1 MNNKLTTRLLL
12 ILFIFGLGLYSLFP
26 TVKYQLLKD
35 KEIPVYD
42 TVVNEEKFADLILK
56 HEILFEMTEDDWERL
71 EKQASE
77 KIQIGTKKKLS
88 KEEVQYLQSKSIKQ
102 GLDLK
107 GGIYIVLEVDLPQ
120 LVNNLAKNKDKKFD
134 IFINDLKD
142 GYTNNSVDFFE
153 LFDSKATNQ
162 DLKLPRYFI
171 TYGKTKDQIIEQLKF
186 QADDSINRIIEIIQN
201 RVDQFGVSEPT
212 IQKQGNDRVIIEL
225 AGIQDSERARGL
237 LQSTA
242 LLELMIVKDVES
254 TNTIIRQIDNLSYSD
269 NQIGIKSQ
277 NEDATNGGDL
287 FSSDNEV
294 NDLQFS
300 SLLIGIGSDLAID
313 KENLE
318 QFNSILSQENIKQL
332 LEATGS
338 NFLFSNSS
346 RIFLNDFGEE
356 EEVYIVY
363 HLVNNAELTGGVI
376 EDAQVRLSQSG
387 ATAGQPIV
395 QMEMNS
401 AGSREWARIT
411 GANIKKRIAIV
422 LDKKV
427 HMAPVINSQIFGGST
442 VIEGLDSVEEAED
455 VAIVLRA
462 GALPVP
468 VTIIDQKI
476 VGPSLGADS
485 VQQGTTS
492 ILIGLVLVVLFI
504 IFYYRMSGFIAS
516 FSLIWTLI
524 LLLGILALL
533 QATLTLPGIAGLI
546 LTVGM
551 SIDANVIIFERIREE
566 LRKGKTVRSA
576 IDSGYQRAITT
587 IVDANLTTGIAA
599 GVLYQYGTGPIKGF
613 ATVLFW
619 GIVVSMFTAIIVTRF
634 LFDFTTSRRNVEKL
648 SI

>member
-1 MNNKLTTRLLL
+1 MNNKLRTRLLL
-12 ILFIFGLGLYSLFP
+12 ILFIFGLGIYSLWP
-26 TVKYQLLKD
+26 TIKYQLLSDTEKNNLSKD
-35 KEIPVYD
+35 EVEY
-42 TVVNEEKFADLILK
+42 
-56 HEILFEMTEDDWERL
+56 L
-71 EKQASE
+71 EKN
-77 KIQIGTKKKLS
+77 T
-88 KEEVQYLQSKSIKQ
+88 IKQ

-120 LVNNLAKNKDKKFD
+120 LVSNLAKNKDKKFD
-134 IFINDLKD
+134 IFLNDLKD

-153 LFDSKATNQ
+153 LFDNKATNQ

-171 TYGKTKDQIIEQLKF
+171 TYGKTKNQIIEQLQF
-186 QADDSINRIIEIIQN
+186 EANDSINRIIEIIQN

-254 TNTIIRQIDNLSYSD
+254 TNTIIRQIDNLSSSE

-277 NEDATNGGDL
+277 NDNATNVGDL

-300 SLLIGIGSDLAID
+300 SLLLGIGSDLAVD

-318 QFNSILSQENIKQL
+318 QLNSILSQDNVKQL

-346 RIFLNDFGEE
+346 RTFLNDFGEE
-356 EEVYIVY
+356 EEIYIVY

-376 EDAQVRLSQSG
+376 ENAQVRLSQSG
-387 ATAGQPIV
+387 VTAGQPIV
-395 QMEMNS
+395 QMEMSS

-411 GANIKKRIAIV
+411 GANIKKRIAII

-455 VAIVLRA
+455 IAIVLRA

-468 VTIIDQKI
+468 VTIIEERI

-485 VQQGTTS
+485 VRQGTSS
-492 ILIGLVLVVLFI
+492 ILIGLVLVILFI
-504 IFYYRMSGFIAS
+504 ILYYRMSGFIAS

-576 IDSGYQRAITT
+576 IDAGYQRAITT

-619 GIVVSMFTAIIVTRF
+619 GIIVSMFTAIIVTRF
-634 LFDFTTSRRNVEKL
+634 LFDFTTSRKNLEKL

>member
-1 MNNKLTTRLLL
+1 MNNKLRTRLLL
-12 ILFIFGLGLYSLFP
+12 ILFIFGLGIYSLWP
-26 TVKYQLLKD
+26 TIKYQLLSDTEKNNLSKD
-35 KEIPVYD
+35 EVEY
-42 TVVNEEKFADLILK
+42 
-56 HEILFEMTEDDWERL
+56 L
-71 EKQASE
+71 EKN
-77 KIQIGTKKKLS
+77 T
-88 KEEVQYLQSKSIKQ
+88 IKQ

-134 IFINDLKD
+134 IFLNDLKD

-153 LFDSKATNQ
+153 LFDNKATNQ

-171 TYGKTKDQIIEQLKF
+171 TYGKTKNQIIEQLQF
-186 QADDSINRIIEIIQN
+186 EANDSINRIIEIIQN

-254 TNTIIRQIDNLSYSD
+254 TNTIIRQIDNLSSSE

-277 NEDATNGGDL
+277 NDNATNVGDL

-300 SLLIGIGSDLAID
+300 SLLLGIGSDLAVD
-313 KENLE
+313 RENLE
-318 QFNSILSQENIKQL
+318 QLNSILSQDNVKQL

-346 RIFLNDFGEE
+346 KTFLNDFGEE

-363 HLVNNAELTGGVI
+363 HLANNAELTGGVI
-376 EDAQVRLSQSG
+376 ENAQVRLSQSG
-387 ATAGQPIV
+387 VTAGQPIV
-395 QMEMNS
+395 QMEMS
-401 AGSREWARIT
+401 STGSREWARIT

-455 VAIVLRA
+455 IAIVLRA

-485 VQQGTTS
+485 VRQGTSS
-492 ILIGLVLVVLFI
+492 ILIGLVLVILFI

-576 IDSGYQRAITT
+576 IDAGYQRAITT

-634 LFDFTTSRRNVEKL
+634 LFDFTTSRKNLEKL

>member
-1 MNNKLTTRLLL
+1 MNSKLRTRLLL
-12 ILFIFGLGLYSLFP
+12 ILFIFGLGIYSLWP
-26 TVKYQLLKD
+26 TIKYQLLS
-35 KEIPVYD
+35 D
-42 TVVNEEKFADLILK
+42 TEKNN
-56 HEILFEMTEDDWERL
+56 
-71 EKQASE
+71 
-77 KIQIGTKKKLS
+77 LS
-88 KEEVQYLQSKSIKQ
+88 KEEVEYLQSNSIKQ

-120 LVNNLAKNKDKKFD
+120 LVNNLANNKDKKFD

-376 EDAQVRLSQSG
+376 ENAQVRLSQSG

>member
-1 MNNKLTTRLLL
+1 MNNKLRTRLLL
-12 ILFIFGLGLYSLFP
+12 ILFIFGLGIYSLWP
-26 TVKYQLLKD
+26 TIKYQLLSDTEKNNLSKD
-35 KEIPVYD
+35 EVEY
-42 TVVNEEKFADLILK
+42 
-56 HEILFEMTEDDWERL
+56 L
-71 EKQASE
+71 EKN
-77 KIQIGTKKKLS
+77 T
-88 KEEVQYLQSKSIKQ
+88 IKQ

-134 IFINDLKD
+134 IFLNDLKD

-153 LFDSKATNQ
+153 LFDNKATNQ

-171 TYGKTKDQIIEQLKF
+171 TYGKTKNQIIEQLQF
-186 QADDSINRIIEIIQN
+186 EANDSINRIIEIIQN

-254 TNTIIRQIDNLSYSD
+254 TNTIIRQIDNLSSSE

-277 NEDATNGGDL
+277 NDNATNVGDL
-287 FSSDNEV
+287 FSSNNEV

-300 SLLIGIGSDLAID
+300 SLLLGVGNDLAVD
-313 KENLE
+313 EENLE
-318 QFNSILSQENIKQL
+318 QLNSILSQDNVKQL

-338 NFLFSNSS
+338 NFLFSNTSKT
-346 RIFLNDFGEE
+346 FLNDFGEE
-356 EEVYIVY
+356 EEVYIIY
-363 HLVNNAELTGGVI
+363 HLANNAELTGGVI
-376 EDAQVRLSQSG
+376 ENAQVRLSQSG
-387 ATAGQPIV
+387 VTAGQPIV

-427 HMAPVINSQIFGGST
+427 HMAPVINSQIFGGGT

-455 VAIVLRA
+455 IAIVLRA

-468 VTIIDQKI
+468 VTIIEERI

-485 VQQGTTS
+485 VRQGTSS
-492 ILIGLVLVVLFI
+492 ILIGLVLVILFI

-576 IDSGYQRAITT
+576 IDAGYQRAITT

-599 GVLYQYGTGPIKGF
+599 GILYQYGTGPIKGF

-634 LFDFTTSRRNVEKL
+634 LFDFTTSRKNLEKL

>member
-1 MNNKLTTRLLL
+1 MNNKLRTRLLL
-12 ILFIFGLGLYSLFP
+12 ILFIFGLGIYSLWP
-26 TVKYQLLKD
+26 TIKYQLLS
-35 KEIPVYD
+35 D
-42 TVVNEEKFADLILK
+42 TEKNN
-56 HEILFEMTEDDWERL
+56 
-71 EKQASE
+71 
-77 KIQIGTKKKLS
+77 LS
-88 KEEVQYLQSKSIKQ
+88 KDEVEYFGRNTIKQ

-120 LVNNLAKNKDKKFD
+120 LVSNLAKNKDKKFD
-134 IFINDLKD
+134 IFLNDLKD

-171 TYGKTKDQIIEQLKF
+171 TYGKTKNQIIEQLQF
-186 QADDSINRIIEIIQN
+186 EANDSINRIIEIIQN
-201 RVDQFGVSEPT
+201 RIDQFGVSEPT

-254 TNTIIRQIDNLSYSD
+254 TNTIIRQIDNLSSSD

-277 NEDATNGGDL
+277 NDNATNVGDL

-300 SLLIGIGSDLAID
+300 SLLLGIGSDLAVD

-318 QFNSILSQENIKQL
+318 QLNSILSQDNVKQL
-332 LEATGS
+332 LEATRS

-346 RIFLNDFGEE
+346 RTFLNDFGEE

-376 EDAQVRLSQSG
+376 ENAQVRLSQSG
-387 ATAGQPIV
+387 VTAGQPIV
-395 QMEMNS
+395 QMEMSS

-411 GANIKKRIAIV
+411 GANIKKRIAII

-455 VAIVLRA
+455 IAIVLRA

-468 VTIIDQKI
+468 VTIIEERI

-485 VQQGTTS
+485 VRQGTSS
-492 ILIGLVLVVLFI
+492 ILIGLVLVILFI

-524 LLLGILALL
+524 LLLGILASL

-576 IDSGYQRAITT
+576 IDAGYQRAITT

-599 GVLYQYGTGPIKGF
+599 GILYQYGTGPIKGF

-634 LFDFTTSRRNVEKL
+634 LFDFTTSRKNLEKL

>member
-1 MNNKLTTRLLL
+1 MNSKLRTRLLL
-12 ILFIFGLGLYSLFP
+12 ILFIFGLGIYSLWP
-26 TVKYQLLKD
+26 TIKYQLLS
-35 KEIPVYD
+35 D
-42 TVVNEEKFADLILK
+42 TEKNN
-56 HEILFEMTEDDWERL
+56 
-71 EKQASE
+71 
-77 KIQIGTKKKLS
+77 LS
-88 KEEVQYLQSKSIKQ
+88 KEEVEYLQSNSIKQ

-120 LVNNLAKNKDKKFD
+120 LVNNLANNKDKKFD

-171 TYGKTKDQIIEQLKF
+171 TYGKTKNQIIEQLKF

-376 EDAQVRLSQSG
+376 ENAQVRLSQSG

>member
-1 MNNKLTTRLLL
+1 MNNKLRTRLLL
-12 ILFIFGLGLYSLFP
+12 ILFIFGLGIYSLWP
-26 TVKYQLLKD
+26 TIKYQLLSDTEKNNLSKD
-35 KEIPVYD
+35 EVEY
-42 TVVNEEKFADLILK
+42 
-56 HEILFEMTEDDWERL
+56 L
-71 EKQASE
+71 EKN
-77 KIQIGTKKKLS
+77 T
-88 KEEVQYLQSKSIKQ
+88 IKQ

-134 IFINDLKD
+134 IFLNDLKD

-171 TYGKTKDQIIEQLKF
+171 TYGKTKDQIIEQLQF
-186 QADDSINRIIEIIQN
+186 EANDSINRIIEIIQN

-212 IQKQGNDRVIIEL
+212 IQKQGNDRVMIEL

-254 TNTIIRQIDNLSYSD
+254 TNTIIRQIDNLSSSE

-277 NEDATNGGDL
+277 NDNATNVGDL

-300 SLLIGIGSDLAID
+300 SLLLGIGSDLAVD
-313 KENLE
+313 RENLE
-318 QFNSILSQENIKQL
+318 QLNSILSQDNVKQL

-346 RIFLNDFGEE
+346 KTFLNDFGEE
-356 EEVYIVY
+356 EEVYIIY
-363 HLVNNAELTGGVI
+363 HLANNAELTGGVI
-376 EDAQVRLSQSG
+376 ENAQVRLSQSG
-387 ATAGQPIV
+387 VTAGQPIV
-395 QMEMNS
+395 QMEMS
-401 AGSREWARIT
+401 STGSREWARIT

-455 VAIVLRA
+455 IAIVLRA

-485 VQQGTTS
+485 VRQGTSS
-492 ILIGLVLVVLFI
+492 ILIGLVLVILFI

-576 IDSGYQRAITT
+576 IDAGYQRAITT

-599 GVLYQYGTGPIKGF
+599 GILYQYGTGPIKGF

-634 LFDFTTSRRNVEKL
+634 LFDFTTSRKNLEKL

>member
-171 TYGKTKDQIIEQLKF
+171 TYGKTKNQIIEQLKF

-269 NQIGIKSQ
+269 NQIGIESQ

-346 RIFLNDFGEE
+346 RTFLNDFGEE

-376 EDAQVRLSQSG
+376 ENAQVRLSQSG

>member
-1 MNNKLTTRLLL
+1 MNNKLRTRLLL
-12 ILFIFGLGLYSLFP
+12 ILFIFGLGIYSLWP
-26 TVKYQLLKD
+26 TIKYQLLS
-35 KEIPVYD
+35 D
-42 TVVNEEKFADLILK
+42 TEKNN
-56 HEILFEMTEDDWERL
+56 
-71 EKQASE
+71 
-77 KIQIGTKKKLS
+77 LS
-88 KEEVQYLQSKSIKQ
+88 KNEVEYLEENTIKQ

-134 IFINDLKD
+134 IFLNDLKD
-142 GYTNNSVDFFE
+142 SYTNNSVDFFE
-153 LFDSKATNQ
+153 LFDTNATNQ

-186 QADDSINRIIEIIQN
+186 EANDSINRIIEIIQN

-242 LLELMIVKDVES
+242 LLELMIVKDIES
-254 TNTIIRQIDNLSYSD
+254 TNTIIRQIDNLSSSD
-269 NQIGIKSQ
+269 NQIGIKSN
-277 NEDATNGGDL
+277 NEDSTNVGDL
-287 FSSDNEV
+287 FSSDDEV
-294 NDLQFS
+294 NNLKFS
-300 SLLIGIGSDLAID
+300 SLLIGIGSDLAVD
-313 KENLE
+313 EENLE
-318 QFNSILSQENIKQL
+318 QLNNILSQDNIKQL

-338 NFLFSNSS
+338 NFLFSSSS
-346 RIFLNDFGEE
+346 RTFLNDFGEE
-356 EEVYIVY
+356 EEIYIVY

-376 EDAQVRLSQSG
+376 ENAQVRLSQSG
-387 ATAGQPIV
+387 VTAGQPIV
-395 QMEMNS
+395 QMEMSS

-455 VAIVLRA
+455 IAIVLRA

>member
-1 MNNKLTTRLLL
+1 MNSKLRTRLLL
-12 ILFIFGLGLYSLFP
+12 ILFIFGLGIYSLWP
-26 TVKYQLLKD
+26 TIKYQLLS
-35 KEIPVYD
+35 D
-42 TVVNEEKFADLILK
+42 TEKNN
-56 HEILFEMTEDDWERL
+56 
-71 EKQASE
+71 
-77 KIQIGTKKKLS
+77 LS
-88 KEEVQYLQSKSIKQ
+88 KEEVEYLQSNSIKQ

-120 LVNNLAKNKDKKFD
+120 LVNNLANNKDKKFD

-171 TYGKTKDQIIEQLKF
+171 TYGKTKNQIIEQLKF

-346 RIFLNDFGEE
+346 RTFLNDFGEE

-376 EDAQVRLSQSG
+376 ENAQVRLSQSG
-387 ATAGQPIV
+387 VTAGQPLV

-442 VIEGLDSVEEAED
+442 VIEGLDSIEEAED
-455 VAIVLRA
+455 IAIVLRA

-485 VQQGTTS
+485 VQQGTSS

>member
-1 MNNKLTTRLLL
+1 MNSKLRTRLLL
-12 ILFIFGLGLYSLFP
+12 ILFIFGLGIYSLWP
-26 TVKYQLLKD
+26 TIKYQLLS
-35 KEIPVYD
+35 D
-42 TVVNEEKFADLILK
+42 TEKNNLSKNEVEY
-56 HEILFEMTEDDWERL
+56 L
-71 EKQASE
+71 EKN
-77 KIQIGTKKKLS
+77 T
-88 KEEVQYLQSKSIKQ
+88 IKQ

-120 LVNNLAKNKDKKFD
+120 LVNNLANNKDKKFD

-171 TYGKTKDQIIEQLKF
+171 TYGKTKNQIIEQLKF

-254 TNTIIRQIDNLSYSD
+254 TNTIIRQIDNLSYSN
-269 NQIGIKSQ
+269 NQIGIRSQ
-277 NEDATNGGDL
+277 NEDATNAGDL
-287 FSSDNEV
+287 FSSDNEIS
-294 NDLQFS
+294 DLQFS

-318 QFNSILSQENIKQL
+318 QFNNILSQENIKQL

-346 RIFLNDFGEE
+346 RTFLNDFGEE

-376 EDAQVRLSQSG
+376 ENAQVRLSQSG
-387 ATAGQPIV
+387 VTAGQPLV

-455 VAIVLRA
+455 IAIVLRA

-485 VQQGTTS
+485 VQQGTSS

>member
-1 MNNKLTTRLLL
+1 MNSKLRTRLLL
-12 ILFIFGLGLYSLFP
+12 ILFIFGLGIYSLWP
-26 TVKYQLLKD
+26 TIKYQLLSD
-35 KEIPVYD
+35 
-42 TVVNEEKFADLILK
+42 
-56 HEILFEMTEDDWERL
+56 
-71 EKQASE
+71 
-77 KIQIGTKKKLS
+77 TKKNNLS
-88 KEEVQYLQSKSIKQ
+88 KEEVEYLQSKSIKQ

-171 TYGKTKDQIIEQLKF
+171 TYGKTKNQIIEQLKF

-376 EDAQVRLSQSG
+376 ENAQVRLSQSG

-485 VQQGTTS
+485 VQQGTSS

>member
-1 MNNKLTTRLLL
+1 MNNKLRTRLLL
-12 ILFIFGLGLYSLFP
+12 ILFIFGLGIYSLWP
-26 TVKYQLLKD
+26 TIKYQLLS
-35 KEIPVYD
+35 D
-42 TVVNEEKFADLILK
+42 TEKNNLSKNEVEY
-56 HEILFEMTEDDWERL
+56 L
-71 EKQASE
+71 EKN
-77 KIQIGTKKKLS
+77 T
-88 KEEVQYLQSKSIKQ
+88 IKQ

-134 IFINDLKD
+134 IFLNDLKD

-171 TYGKTKDQIIEQLKF
+171 TYGKTKDQIIEQLQF
-186 QADDSINRIIEIIQN
+186 EANDSINRIIEIIQN

-212 IQKQGNDRVIIEL
+212 IQKQGNDRVMIEL

-254 TNTIIRQIDNLSYSD
+254 TNTIIRQIDNLSSSE

-277 NEDATNGGDL
+277 NDNATNVGDL

-300 SLLIGIGSDLAID
+300 SLLLGIGSDLAVD
-313 KENLE
+313 EENLE
-318 QFNSILSQENIKQL
+318 QLNSILSQDNVKQL

-346 RIFLNDFGEE
+346 KTFLNDFGEE
-356 EEVYIVY
+356 EEVYIIY
-363 HLVNNAELTGGVI
+363 HLANNAELTGGVI
-376 EDAQVRLSQSG
+376 ENAQVRLSQSG
-387 ATAGQPIV
+387 VTAGQPIV
-395 QMEMNS
+395 QMEMS
-401 AGSREWARIT
+401 STGSREWARIT

-455 VAIVLRA
+455 IAIVLRA

-485 VQQGTTS
+485 VRQGTSS
-492 ILIGLVLVVLFI
+492 ILIGLVLVILFI

-576 IDSGYQRAITT
+576 IDAGYQRAITT

-599 GVLYQYGTGPIKGF
+599 GILYQYGTGPIKGF

-634 LFDFTTSRRNVEKL
+634 LFDFTTSRKNLEKL

>member
-1 MNNKLTTRLLL
+1 MNSKLRTRLLL
-12 ILFIFGLGLYSLFP
+12 ILFIFGLGIYSLWP
-26 TVKYQLLKD
+26 TIKYQLLS
-35 KEIPVYD
+35 D
-42 TVVNEEKFADLILK
+42 TEKNNLSKNEVEY
-56 HEILFEMTEDDWERL
+56 L
-71 EKQASE
+71 EKN
-77 KIQIGTKKKLS
+77 T
-88 KEEVQYLQSKSIKQ
+88 IKQ

-120 LVNNLAKNKDKKFD
+120 LVNNLANNKDKKFD

-153 LFDSKATNQ
+153 LFDSKATDQ

-171 TYGKTKDQIIEQLKF
+171 TYGKTKNQIIEQLKF

-254 TNTIIRQIDNLSYSD
+254 TNTIIRQIDNLSYSN
-269 NQIGIKSQ
+269 NQIGIRSQ
-277 NEDATNGGDL
+277 NEDATNAGDL

-294 NDLQFS
+294 SDLQFS

-318 QFNSILSQENIKQL
+318 QFNNILSQENIKQL

-346 RIFLNDFGEE
+346 RTFLNDFGEE

-376 EDAQVRLSQSG
+376 ENAQVRLSQSG
-387 ATAGQPIV
+387 VTAGQPLV

-442 VIEGLDSVEEAED
+442 VIEGLDSIEEAED
-455 VAIVLRA
+455 IAIVLRA

-485 VQQGTTS
+485 VQQGTSS

>member
-1 MNNKLTTRLLL
+1 MNSKLRTRLLL
-12 ILFIFGLGLYSLFP
+12 ILFIFGLGIYSLWP
-26 TVKYQLLKD
+26 TIKYQLLS
-35 KEIPVYD
+35 D
-42 TVVNEEKFADLILK
+42 TEKNNLSKNEVEY
-56 HEILFEMTEDDWERL
+56 L
-71 EKQASE
+71 EKN
-77 KIQIGTKKKLS
+77 T
-88 KEEVQYLQSKSIKQ
+88 IKQ

-120 LVNNLAKNKDKKFD
+120 LVNNLANNKDKKFD

-153 LFDSKATNQ
+153 LFDSKATDQ

-171 TYGKTKDQIIEQLKF
+171 TYGKTKNQIIEQLKF

-254 TNTIIRQIDNLSYSD
+254 TNTIIRQIDNLSYSN
-269 NQIGIKSQ
+269 NQIGIRSQ
-277 NEDATNGGDL
+277 NEDATNAGDL

-294 NDLQFS
+294 SDLQFS

-318 QFNSILSQENIKQL
+318 QFNNILSQENIKQL

-346 RIFLNDFGEE
+346 RTFLNDFGEE

-376 EDAQVRLSQSG
+376 ENAQVRLSQSG
-387 ATAGQPIV
+387 VTAGQPLV

-485 VQQGTTS
+485 VQQGTSS

>member
-1 MNNKLTTRLLL
+1 MDNKLRTRLLL
-12 ILFIFGLGLYSLFP
+12 ILFIFGLGIYSLWP
-26 TVKYQLLKD
+26 TIKYQLL
-35 KEIPVYD
+35 
-42 TVVNEEKFADLILK
+42 
-56 HEILFEMTEDDWERL
+56 
-71 EKQASE
+71 SE
-77 KIQIGTKKKLS
+77 KEKNNLS
-88 KEEVQYLQSKSIKQ
+88 KNEVEYLEENTIKQ

-120 LVNNLAKNKDKKFD
+120 LVNNLANNKDKKFD

-153 LFDSKATNQ
+153 LFDSKATDQ

-171 TYGKTKDQIIEQLKF
+171 TYGKTKNQIIEQLKF

-254 TNTIIRQIDNLSYSD
+254 TNTIIRQIDNLSSSD
-269 NQIGIKSQ
+269 NQIGIKSN
-277 NEDATNGGDL
+277 NEDSTNIGDL
-287 FSSDNEV
+287 FGSDDEIN
-294 NDLQFS
+294 NLKFS
-300 SLLIGIGSDLAID
+300 SLLIGIGSDLAVD
-313 KENLE
+313 EENLE
-318 QFNSILSQENIKQL
+318 QLNNILSQDNIKQL

-346 RIFLNDFGEE
+346 RTFLNDFGEE
-356 EEVYIVY
+356 EEIYIVY

-376 EDAQVRLSQSG
+376 ENAQVRLSQSG
-387 ATAGQPIV
+387 VTAGQPIV

-455 VAIVLRA
+455 IAIVLRA

-468 VTIIDQKI
+468 VTIIEERI

-485 VQQGTTS
+485 VQKGTSS

-576 IDSGYQRAITT
+576 IDAGYQRAITT

-599 GVLYQYGTGPIKGF
+599 GILYQYGTGPIKGF

>member
-1 MNNKLTTRLLL
+1 MDNKLRTRLLL
-12 ILFIFGLGLYSLFP
+12 ILFIFGLGIYSLWP
-26 TVKYQLLKD
+26 TIKYQLLSDTEKNNLSKD
-35 KEIPVYD
+35 EVEY
-42 TVVNEEKFADLILK
+42 
-56 HEILFEMTEDDWERL
+56 L
-71 EKQASE
+71 EKN
-77 KIQIGTKKKLS
+77 T
-88 KEEVQYLQSKSIKQ
+88 IKQ

-134 IFINDLKD
+134 IFLNDLKD

-153 LFDSKATNQ
+153 LFDSKATSQ

-186 QADDSINRIIEIIQN
+186 EANDSINRIIEIIQN

-242 LLELMIVKDVES
+242 LLELMIVKDIES
-254 TNTIIRQIDNLSYSD
+254 TNTIIRQIDNLSFSD
-269 NQIGIKSQ
+269 NQIGINSN
-277 NEDATNGGDL
+277 NEDSTNVGDL
-287 FSSDNEV
+287 FSSDDEV
-294 NDLQFS
+294 NNLKFS
-300 SLLIGIGSDLAID
+300 SLLIGIGSDLAVD
-313 KENLE
+313 EENLE
-318 QFNSILSQENIKQL
+318 QLNNILSQENIKQL

-346 RIFLNDFGEE
+346 RTFLNDFGEE
-356 EEVYIVY
+356 EEIYIVY

-376 EDAQVRLSQSG
+376 ENAQVRLSQSG
-387 ATAGQPIV
+387 VTAGQPIV
-395 QMEMNS
+395 QMEMSS

-455 VAIVLRA
+455 IAIVLRA

>member
-1 MNNKLTTRLLL
+1 MNNKLRTRLLL
-12 ILFIFGLGLYSLFP
+12 ILFIFGLGIYSLWP
-26 TVKYQLLKD
+26 TIKYQLLS
-35 KEIPVYD
+35 D
-42 TVVNEEKFADLILK
+42 TEKNN
-56 HEILFEMTEDDWERL
+56 
-71 EKQASE
+71 
-77 KIQIGTKKKLS
+77 LS
-88 KEEVQYLQSKSIKQ
+88 KDEVEYFGRNTIKQ

-120 LVNNLAKNKDKKFD
+120 LVSNLAKNKDKKFD
-134 IFINDLKD
+134 IFLNDLKD

-153 LFDSKATNQ
+153 LFDSKATDQ

-171 TYGKTKDQIIEQLKF
+171 TYGKTKNQIIEQLQF
-186 QADDSINRIIEIIQN
+186 EANDSINRIIEIIQN
-201 RVDQFGVSEPT
+201 RIDQFGVSEPT

-254 TNTIIRQIDNLSYSD
+254 TNTIIRQIDNLSSSD

-277 NEDATNGGDL
+277 NDNATNVGDL

-300 SLLIGIGSDLAID
+300 SLLLGIGSDLAVD

-318 QFNSILSQENIKQL
+318 QLNSILSQDNVKQL
-332 LEATGS
+332 LEATRS

-346 RIFLNDFGEE
+346 RTFLNDFGEE

-387 ATAGQPIV
+387 VTAGQPIV
-395 QMEMNS
+395 QMEMSS

-411 GANIKKRIAIV
+411 GANIKKRIAII

-455 VAIVLRA
+455 IAIVLRA

-468 VTIIDQKI
+468 VTIIEERI

-485 VQQGTTS
+485 VRQGTSS
-492 ILIGLVLVVLFI
+492 ILIGLVLVILFI

-524 LLLGILALL
+524 LLLGILASL

-546 LTVGM
+546 LTIGM

-576 IDSGYQRAITT
+576 IDAGYQRAITT

-599 GVLYQYGTGPIKGF
+599 GILYQYGTGPIKGF

-634 LFDFTTSRRNVEKL
+634 LFDFTTSRKNLEKL

>member
-1 MNNKLTTRLLL
+1 MNSKLRTRLLL
-12 ILFIFGLGLYSLFP
+12 ILFIFGLGIYSLWP
-26 TVKYQLLKD
+26 TIKYQLLS
-35 KEIPVYD
+35 D
-42 TVVNEEKFADLILK
+42 TEKNNLSKNEVEY
-56 HEILFEMTEDDWERL
+56 L
-71 EKQASE
+71 EKN
-77 KIQIGTKKKLS
+77 T
-88 KEEVQYLQSKSIKQ
+88 IKQ

-120 LVNNLAKNKDKKFD
+120 LVNNLANNKDKKFD

-153 LFDSKATNQ
+153 LFDSKATDQ

-171 TYGKTKDQIIEQLKF
+171 TYGKTKNQIIEQLKF

-254 TNTIIRQIDNLSYSD
+254 TNTIIRQIDNLSYSN
-269 NQIGIKSQ
+269 NQIGIRSQ
-277 NEDATNGGDL
+277 NEDATNAGDL

-294 NDLQFS
+294 SDLQFS

-318 QFNSILSQENIKQL
+318 QFNNILSQENIKQL

-376 EDAQVRLSQSG
+376 ENAQVRLSQSG
-387 ATAGQPIV
+387 VTAGQPLV

-427 HMAPVINSQIFGGST
+427 HMAPVINSQIFGGDT

-455 VAIVLRA
+455 IAIVLRA

-485 VQQGTTS
+485 VQQGTSS

>member
-1 MNNKLTTRLLL
+1 MNNKLRTRLLL
-12 ILFIFGLGLYSLFP
+12 ILFIFGLGIYSLWP
-26 TVKYQLLKD
+26 TIKYQLLSDTEKNNLSKD
-35 KEIPVYD
+35 EVEY
-42 TVVNEEKFADLILK
+42 
-56 HEILFEMTEDDWERL
+56 L
-71 EKQASE
+71 EKN
-77 KIQIGTKKKLS
+77 T
-88 KEEVQYLQSKSIKQ
+88 IKQ

-134 IFINDLKD
+134 IFLNDLKD

-153 LFDSKATNQ
+153 LFDNKATNQ

-171 TYGKTKDQIIEQLKF
+171 TYGKTKNQIIEQLQF
-186 QADDSINRIIEIIQN
+186 EANDSINRIIEIIQN

-254 TNTIIRQIDNLSYSD
+254 TNTIIRQIDNLSSSE

-277 NEDATNGGDL
+277 NDNATNVGDL
-287 FSSDNEV
+287 FSSNNEV

-300 SLLIGIGSDLAID
+300 SLLLGIGSDLAVD
-313 KENLE
+313 EENLE
-318 QFNSILSQENIKQL
+318 QLNSILSQDNVKQL

-338 NFLFSNSS
+338 NFLFSNTSKT
-346 RIFLNDFGEE
+346 FLNDFGEE
-356 EEVYIVY
+356 EEVYIIY
-363 HLVNNAELTGGVI
+363 HLANNAELTGGVI
-376 EDAQVRLSQSG
+376 ENAQVRLSQSG
-387 ATAGQPIV
+387 VTAGQPIV
-395 QMEMNS
+395 QMEMSS

-427 HMAPVINSQIFGGST
+427 HMAPVINSQIFGGAT

-455 VAIVLRA
+455 IAIVLRA

-485 VQQGTTS
+485 VRQGTSS
-492 ILIGLVLVVLFI
+492 ILIGLVLVILFI

-576 IDSGYQRAITT
+576 IDAGYQRAITT

-599 GVLYQYGTGPIKGF
+599 GILYQYGTGPIKGF

-634 LFDFTTSRRNVEKL
+634 LFDFTTSRKNLEKL

>member
-1 MNNKLTTRLLL
+1 MNNKLRTRLLL
-12 ILFIFGLGLYSLFP
+12 ILFIFGLGIYSLWP
-26 TVKYQLLKD
+26 TIKYQLLSDTEKNNLSKD
-35 KEIPVYD
+35 EVEY
-42 TVVNEEKFADLILK
+42 
-56 HEILFEMTEDDWERL
+56 L
-71 EKQASE
+71 EKN
-77 KIQIGTKKKLS
+77 T
-88 KEEVQYLQSKSIKQ
+88 IKQ

-120 LVNNLAKNKDKKFD
+120 LVNNLAENKDKKFD
-134 IFINDLKD
+134 IFLNDLKD

-153 LFDSKATNQ
+153 LFDNKATNQ

-171 TYGKTKDQIIEQLKF
+171 TYGKTKNQIIEQLQF
-186 QADDSINRIIEIIQN
+186 EANDSINRIIEIIQN

-254 TNTIIRQIDNLSYSD
+254 TNTIIRQIDNLSSSE

-277 NEDATNGGDL
+277 NDNATNVGDL

-300 SLLIGIGSDLAID
+300 SLLLGIGSDLAVD
-313 KENLE
+313 EENLE
-318 QFNSILSQENIKQL
+318 QLNSILSQDNVKQL

-338 NFLFSNSS
+338 NFLFSNTSKT
-346 RIFLNDFGEE
+346 FLNDFGEE
-356 EEVYIVY
+356 EEVYIIY
-363 HLVNNAELTGGVI
+363 HLANNAELTGGVI
-376 EDAQVRLSQSG
+376 ENAQVRLSQSG
-387 ATAGQPIV
+387 VTAGQPIV

-427 HMAPVINSQIFGGST
+427 HMAPVINSQIFGGGT

-455 VAIVLRA
+455 IAIVLRA

-468 VTIIDQKI
+468 VTIIEERI

-485 VQQGTTS
+485 VRQGTSS
-492 ILIGLVLVVLFI
+492 ILIGLVLVILFI

-576 IDSGYQRAITT
+576 IDAGYQRAITT

-599 GVLYQYGTGPIKGF
+599 GILYQYGTGPIKGF

-634 LFDFTTSRRNVEKL
+634 LFDFTTSRKNLEKL

>member
-1 MNNKLTTRLLL
+1 MNNKLRTRLLL
-12 ILFIFGLGLYSLFP
+12 ILFIFGLGIYFLWP
-26 TVKYQLLKD
+26 TIKYQLLS
-35 KEIPVYD
+35 D
-42 TVVNEEKFADLILK
+42 TEKNN
-56 HEILFEMTEDDWERL
+56 
-71 EKQASE
+71 
-77 KIQIGTKKKLS
+77 LS
-88 KEEVQYLQSKSIKQ
+88 QDEVEYFGKNTIKQ

-120 LVNNLAKNKDKKFD
+120 LVSNLAKNKDKKFD
-134 IFINDLKD
+134 IFLNDLKD

-153 LFDSKATNQ
+153 LFDSKATDQ

-171 TYGKTKDQIIEQLKF
+171 TYGKTKNQIIEQLQF
-186 QADDSINRIIEIIQN
+186 EANDSINRIIEIIQN
-201 RVDQFGVSEPT
+201 RIDQFGVSEPT

-254 TNTIIRQIDNLSYSD
+254 TNTIIRQIDNLSSSD

-277 NEDATNGGDL
+277 NDNATNVGDL

-300 SLLIGIGSDLAID
+300 SLLLGIGSDLAID

-318 QFNSILSQENIKQL
+318 QLNSILSQDNVKQL
-332 LEATGS
+332 LEATRS
-338 NFLFSNSS
+338 TFLFSNSS
-346 RIFLNDFGEE
+346 RTFLNDFGEE

-387 ATAGQPIV
+387 VTAGQPIV
-395 QMEMNS
+395 QMEMSS

-411 GANIKKRIAIV
+411 GANIKKRIAII

-455 VAIVLRA
+455 IAIVLRA
-462 GALPVP
+462 GSLPVP
-468 VTIIDQKI
+468 VTIIEERI

-485 VQQGTTS
+485 VRQGTSS
-492 ILIGLVLVVLFI
+492 ILIGLVLVILFI

-524 LLLGILALL
+524 LLLGILASL

-576 IDSGYQRAITT
+576 IDAGYQRAITT

-599 GVLYQYGTGPIKGF
+599 GILYQYGTGPIKGF

-634 LFDFTTSRRNVEKL
+634 LFDFTTSRKNLEKL

>member
-1 MNNKLTTRLLL
+1 MNNKLRTRLLL
-12 ILFIFGLGLYSLFP
+12 ILFIFGLGIYSLWP
-26 TVKYQLLKD
+26 TIKYQLLS
-35 KEIPVYD
+35 D
-42 TVVNEEKFADLILK
+42 TEKNN
-56 HEILFEMTEDDWERL
+56 
-71 EKQASE
+71 
-77 KIQIGTKKKLS
+77 LS
-88 KEEVQYLQSKSIKQ
+88 KDEVEYFGRNTIKQ

-120 LVNNLAKNKDKKFD
+120 LVSNLAKNKDKKFD
-134 IFINDLKD
+134 IFLNDLKD

-153 LFDSKATNQ
+153 LFDSKATDQ

-171 TYGKTKDQIIEQLKF
+171 TYGKTKNQIIEQLQF
-186 QADDSINRIIEIIQN
+186 EANDSINRIIEIIQN
-201 RVDQFGVSEPT
+201 RIDQFGVSEPT

-254 TNTIIRQIDNLSYSD
+254 TNTIIRQIDNLSSSD

-277 NEDATNGGDL
+277 NDNATNVGDL

-300 SLLIGIGSDLAID
+300 SLLLGIGSDLAVD

-318 QFNSILSQENIKQL
+318 QLNSILSQDNVKQL
-332 LEATGS
+332 LEATRS

-346 RIFLNDFGEE
+346 RTFLNDFGEE

-376 EDAQVRLSQSG
+376 ENAQVRLSQSG
-387 ATAGQPIV
+387 VTAGQPIV
-395 QMEMNS
+395 QMEMSS

-411 GANIKKRIAIV
+411 GANIKKRIAII

-455 VAIVLRA
+455 IAIVLRA

-468 VTIIDQKI
+468 VTIIEERI

-485 VQQGTTS
+485 VRQGTSS
-492 ILIGLVLVVLFI
+492 ISTLNVYLIDHT
-504 IFYYRMSGFIAS
+504 
-516 FSLIWTLI
+516 TL
-524 LLLGILALL
+524 
-533 QATLTLPGIAGLI
+533 
-546 LTVGM
+546 
-551 SIDANVIIFERIREE
+551 
-566 LRKGKTVRSA
+566 
-576 IDSGYQRAITT
+576 
-587 IVDANLTTGIAA
+587 
-599 GVLYQYGTGPIKGF
+599 
-613 ATVLFW
+613 
-619 GIVVSMFTAIIVTRF
+619 
-634 LFDFTTSRRNVEKL
+634 
-648 SI
+648 

>member
-1 MNNKLTTRLLL
+1 MNNKLRTRLLL
-12 ILFIFGLGLYSLFP
+12 ILFIFGLGIYSLWP
-26 TVKYQLLKD
+26 TIKYQLLSDTEKNNLSKD
-35 KEIPVYD
+35 EVEY
-42 TVVNEEKFADLILK
+42 
-56 HEILFEMTEDDWERL
+56 L
-71 EKQASE
+71 EKN
-77 KIQIGTKKKLS
+77 T
-88 KEEVQYLQSKSIKQ
+88 IKQ

-134 IFINDLKD
+134 IFLNDLKD

-171 TYGKTKDQIIEQLKF
+171 TYGKTKDQIIEQLQF
-186 QADDSINRIIEIIQN
+186 EANDSINRIIEIIQN

-212 IQKQGNDRVIIEL
+212 IQKQGNDRVMIEL

-254 TNTIIRQIDNLSYSD
+254 TNTIIRQIDNLSSSE

-277 NEDATNGGDL
+277 NDNATNVGDL

-300 SLLIGIGSDLAID
+300 SLLLGIGSDLAVD
-313 KENLE
+313 EENLE
-318 QFNSILSQENIKQL
+318 QLNSILSQDNVKQL

-346 RIFLNDFGEE
+346 KTFLNDFGEE

-363 HLVNNAELTGGVI
+363 HLANNAELTGGVI
-376 EDAQVRLSQSG
+376 ENAQVRLSQSG
-387 ATAGQPIV
+387 VTAGQPIV
-395 QMEMNS
+395 QMEMSS

-455 VAIVLRA
+455 IAIVLRA

-485 VQQGTTS
+485 VRQGTSS
-492 ILIGLVLVVLFI
+492 ILIGLVLVILFI

-576 IDSGYQRAITT
+576 IDAGYQRAITT

-634 LFDFTTSRRNVEKL
+634 LFDFTTSRKNLEKL

>member
-1 MNNKLTTRLLL
+1 MNNKLRTRLLL
-12 ILFIFGLGLYSLFP
+12 ILFIFGLGIYSLWP
-26 TVKYQLLKD
+26 TIKYQLLSDTEKNNLPKD
-35 KEIPVYD
+35 EVEY
-42 TVVNEEKFADLILK
+42 
-56 HEILFEMTEDDWERL
+56 L
-71 EKQASE
+71 EKN
-77 KIQIGTKKKLS
+77 T
-88 KEEVQYLQSKSIKQ
+88 IKQ

-134 IFINDLKD
+134 IFLNDLKD

-171 TYGKTKDQIIEQLKF
+171 TYGKTKDQIIEQLQF
-186 QADDSINRIIEIIQN
+186 EANDSINRIIEIIQN

-212 IQKQGNDRVIIEL
+212 IQKQGNDRVMIEL

-254 TNTIIRQIDNLSYSD
+254 TNTIIRQIDNLSSSE

-277 NEDATNGGDL
+277 NDNATNVGDL

-300 SLLIGIGSDLAID
+300 SLLLGIGSDLAVD
-313 KENLE
+313 EENLE
-318 QFNSILSQENIKQL
+318 QLNSILSQDNVKQL

-346 RIFLNDFGEE
+346 KTFLNDFGEE
-356 EEVYIVY
+356 EEVYIIY
-363 HLVNNAELTGGVI
+363 HLANNAELTGGVI
-376 EDAQVRLSQSG
+376 ENAQVRLSQSG
-387 ATAGQPIV
+387 VTAGQPIV
-395 QMEMNS
+395 QMEMS
-401 AGSREWARIT
+401 STGSREWARIT

-427 HMAPVINSQIFGGST
+427 HMAPVINSQIFGGAT

-455 VAIVLRA
+455 IAIVLRA

-485 VQQGTTS
+485 VRQGTSS
-492 ILIGLVLVVLFI
+492 ILIGLVLVILFI

-576 IDSGYQRAITT
+576 IDAGYQRAITT

-599 GVLYQYGTGPIKGF
+599 GILYQYGTGPIKGF

-634 LFDFTTSRRNVEKL
+634 LFDFTTSRKNLEKL

>member
-1 MNNKLTTRLLL
+1 MNNKLRTRLLL
-12 ILFIFGLGLYSLFP
+12 ILFIFGLGIYSLWP
-26 TVKYQLLKD
+26 TIKYQLLS
-35 KEIPVYD
+35 D
-42 TVVNEEKFADLILK
+42 TEKNN
-56 HEILFEMTEDDWERL
+56 
-71 EKQASE
+71 
-77 KIQIGTKKKLS
+77 LS
-88 KEEVQYLQSKSIKQ
+88 KDEVEYLEENTIKQ

-134 IFINDLKD
+134 IFLNDLKD

-171 TYGKTKDQIIEQLKF
+171 TYGKTKDQIIEQLQF
-186 QADDSINRIIEIIQN
+186 EANDSINRIIEIIQN

-212 IQKQGNDRVIIEL
+212 IQKQGNDRVMIEL

-254 TNTIIRQIDNLSYSD
+254 TNTIIRQIDNLSSSE

-277 NEDATNGGDL
+277 NDNATNVGDL

-300 SLLIGIGSDLAID
+300 SLLLGIGSDLAVD
-313 KENLE
+313 EENLE
-318 QFNSILSQENIKQL
+318 QLNSILSQDNVKQL

-346 RIFLNDFGEE
+346 KTFLNDFGEE
-356 EEVYIVY
+356 EEVYIIY
-363 HLVNNAELTGGVI
+363 HLANNAELTGGVI
-376 EDAQVRLSQSG
+376 ENAQVRLSQSG
-387 ATAGQPIV
+387 VTAGQPIV
-395 QMEMNS
+395 QMEMS
-401 AGSREWARIT
+401 STGSREWARIT

-427 HMAPVINSQIFGGST
+427 HMAPVINSQIFGGAT

-455 VAIVLRA
+455 IAIVLRA

-485 VQQGTTS
+485 VRQGTSS
-492 ILIGLVLVVLFI
+492 ILIGLVLVILFI

-576 IDSGYQRAITT
+576 IDAGYQRAITT

-599 GVLYQYGTGPIKGF
+599 GILYQYGTGPIKGF

-634 LFDFTTSRRNVEKL
+634 LFDFTTSRKNLEKL

>member
-1 MNNKLTTRLLL
+1 MNNKLRTRLLL
-12 ILFIFGLGLYSLFP
+12 ILFIFGLGIYSLWP
-26 TVKYQLLKD
+26 TIKYQLLS
-35 KEIPVYD
+35 D
-42 TVVNEEKFADLILK
+42 TEKNN
-56 HEILFEMTEDDWERL
+56 
-71 EKQASE
+71 
-77 KIQIGTKKKLS
+77 LS
-88 KEEVQYLQSKSIKQ
+88 KDEVEYLEENTIKQ

-134 IFINDLKD
+134 IFLNDLKD

-171 TYGKTKDQIIEQLKF
+171 TYGKTKDQIIEQLQF
-186 QADDSINRIIEIIQN
+186 EANDSINRIIEIIQN

-212 IQKQGNDRVIIEL
+212 IQKQGNDRVMIEL

-254 TNTIIRQIDNLSYSD
+254 TNTIIRQIDNLSSSE

-277 NEDATNGGDL
+277 NDNATNVGDL

-300 SLLIGIGSDLAID
+300 SLLLGIGSDLAVD
-313 KENLE
+313 EENLE
-318 QFNSILSQENIKQL
+318 QLNSILSQDNVKQL

-346 RIFLNDFGEE
+346 KMFFNDFGEE
-356 EEVYIVY
+356 EEVYIIY
-363 HLVNNAELTGGVI
+363 HLANNAELTGGVI
-376 EDAQVRLSQSG
+376 ENAQVRLSQSG
-387 ATAGQPIV
+387 VTAGQPIV

-427 HMAPVINSQIFGGST
+427 HMAPVINSQIFGGGT

-455 VAIVLRA
+455 IAIVLRA

-468 VTIIDQKI
+468 VTIIEERI

-485 VQQGTTS
+485 VRQGTSS
-492 ILIGLVLVVLFI
+492 ILIGLVLVILFI

-576 IDSGYQRAITT
+576 IDAGYQRAITT

-599 GVLYQYGTGPIKGF
+599 GILYQYGTGPIKGF

-634 LFDFTTSRRNVEKL
+634 LFDFTTSRKNLEKL

>member
-1 MNNKLTTRLLL
+1 MNNKLRTRLLL
-12 ILFIFGLGLYSLFP
+12 ILFIFGLGIYSLWP
-26 TVKYQLLKD
+26 TIKYQLLS
-35 KEIPVYD
+35 D
-42 TVVNEEKFADLILK
+42 TEKNNLSKNEVEY
-56 HEILFEMTEDDWERL
+56 L
-71 EKQASE
+71 EKN
-77 KIQIGTKKKLS
+77 T
-88 KEEVQYLQSKSIKQ
+88 IKQ

-120 LVNNLAKNKDKKFD
+120 LVNNLANNKDKKFD

-171 TYGKTKDQIIEQLKF
+171 TYGKTKNQIIEQLKF

-254 TNTIIRQIDNLSYSD
+254 TNTIIRQIDNLSYSN
-269 NQIGIKSQ
+269 NQIGIRSQ
-277 NEDATNGGDL
+277 NEDATNAGDL

-294 NDLQFS
+294 SDLQFS

-318 QFNSILSQENIKQL
+318 QFNNILSQENIKQL

-346 RIFLNDFGEE
+346 RTFLNDFGEE

-376 EDAQVRLSQSG
+376 ENAQVRLSQSG
-387 ATAGQPIV
+387 VTAGQPLV

-442 VIEGLDSVEEAED
+442 VIEGLDSIEEAED
-455 VAIVLRA
+455 IAIVLRA

-485 VQQGTTS
+485 VQQGTSS

>member
-1 MNNKLTTRLLL
+1 MNSKLRTRLLL
-12 ILFIFGLGLYSLFP
+12 ILFIFGLGIYSLWP
-26 TVKYQLLKD
+26 TIKYQLLS
-35 KEIPVYD
+35 D
-42 TVVNEEKFADLILK
+42 TEKNNLSKNEVEY
-56 HEILFEMTEDDWERL
+56 L
-71 EKQASE
+71 EKN
-77 KIQIGTKKKLS
+77 T
-88 KEEVQYLQSKSIKQ
+88 IKQ

-120 LVNNLAKNKDKKFD
+120 LVNNLANNKDKKFD

-153 LFDSKATNQ
+153 LFDSKATDQ

-171 TYGKTKDQIIEQLKF
+171 TYGKTKNQIIEQLKF

-277 NEDATNGGDL
+277 NEDATNAGDL

-294 NDLQFS
+294 SDLQFS

-318 QFNSILSQENIKQL
+318 QFNNILSQENIKQL

-346 RIFLNDFGEE
+346 RTFLNDFGEE

-376 EDAQVRLSQSG
+376 ENAQVRLSQSG
-387 ATAGQPIV
+387 VTAGQPLV

-485 VQQGTTS
+485 VQQGTSS

>member
-1 MNNKLTTRLLL
+1 MNNKLRTRLLL
-12 ILFIFGLGLYSLFP
+12 ILFIFGLGIYSLWP
-26 TVKYQLLKD
+26 TIKYQLLSDTEKNNLSKD
-35 KEIPVYD
+35 EVEY
-42 TVVNEEKFADLILK
+42 
-56 HEILFEMTEDDWERL
+56 L
-71 EKQASE
+71 EKN
-77 KIQIGTKKKLS
+77 T
-88 KEEVQYLQSKSIKQ
+88 IKQ

-134 IFINDLKD
+134 IFLNDLKD

-153 LFDSKATNQ
+153 LFDNKATNQ

-171 TYGKTKDQIIEQLKF
+171 TYGKTKDQIIEQLQF
-186 QADDSINRIIEIIQN
+186 EANDSINRIIEIIQN

-254 TNTIIRQIDNLSYSD
+254 TNTIIRQIDNLSSSE

-277 NEDATNGGDL
+277 NDNATNVGDL

-300 SLLIGIGSDLAID
+300 SLLLGIGSDLAVD
-313 KENLE
+313 EENLE
-318 QFNSILSQENIKQL
+318 QLNSILSQDNVKQL

-338 NFLFSNSS
+338 NFLFSNTSKT
-346 RIFLNDFGEE
+346 FLNDFGEE
-356 EEVYIVY
+356 EEVYIIY
-363 HLVNNAELTGGVI
+363 HLANNAELTGGVI
-376 EDAQVRLSQSG
+376 ENAQVRLSQSG
-387 ATAGQPIV
+387 VTAGQPIV

-427 HMAPVINSQIFGGST
+427 HMAPVINSQIFGGGT

-455 VAIVLRA
+455 IAIVLRA

-468 VTIIDQKI
+468 VTIIEERI

-485 VQQGTTS
+485 VRQGTSS
-492 ILIGLVLVVLFI
+492 ILIGLVLVILFI

-576 IDSGYQRAITT
+576 IDAGYQRAITT

-599 GVLYQYGTGPIKGF
+599 GILYQYGTGPIKGF

-634 LFDFTTSRRNVEKL
+634 LFDFTTSRKNLEKL

>member
-1 MNNKLTTRLLL
+1 MNNKLRTRLLL
-12 ILFIFGLGLYSLFP
+12 ILFIFGLGIYSLWP
-26 TVKYQLLKD
+26 TIKYQLLSDTEKNNLSKD
-35 KEIPVYD
+35 EVEY
-42 TVVNEEKFADLILK
+42 
-56 HEILFEMTEDDWERL
+56 L
-71 EKQASE
+71 EKN
-77 KIQIGTKKKLS
+77 T
-88 KEEVQYLQSKSIKQ
+88 IKQ

-134 IFINDLKD
+134 IFLNDLKD

-171 TYGKTKDQIIEQLKF
+171 TYGKTKNQIIEQLQF
-186 QADDSINRIIEIIQN
+186 EANDSINRIIEIIQN

-254 TNTIIRQIDNLSYSD
+254 TNTIIRQIDNLSSSE

-277 NEDATNGGDL
+277 NDNATNVGDL

-300 SLLIGIGSDLAID
+300 SLLLGIGSDLAVD
-313 KENLE
+313 EENLE
-318 QFNSILSQENIKQL
+318 QLNSILSQDNVKQL

-346 RIFLNDFGEE
+346 KTFLNDFGEE
-356 EEVYIVY
+356 EEVYIIY
-363 HLVNNAELTGGVI
+363 HLANNAELTGGVI
-376 EDAQVRLSQSG
+376 ENAQVRLSQSG
-387 ATAGQPIV
+387 VTAGQPIV
-395 QMEMNS
+395 QMEMSS

-427 HMAPVINSQIFGGST
+427 HMAPVINSQIFGGAT

-455 VAIVLRA
+455 IAIVLRA

-485 VQQGTTS
+485 VRQGTSS
-492 ILIGLVLVVLFI
+492 ILIGLVLVILFI

-576 IDSGYQRAITT
+576 IDAGYQRAITT

-599 GVLYQYGTGPIKGF
+599 GILYQYGTGPIKGF

-634 LFDFTTSRRNVEKL
+634 LFDFTTSRKNLEKL

>member
-1 MNNKLTTRLLL
+1 MNNKLRTRLLL
-12 ILFIFGLGLYSLFP
+12 ILFIFGLGIYSLWP
-26 TVKYQLLKD
+26 TIKYQLLSDTEKNNLSKD
-35 KEIPVYD
+35 EVEY
-42 TVVNEEKFADLILK
+42 
-56 HEILFEMTEDDWERL
+56 L
-71 EKQASE
+71 EKN
-77 KIQIGTKKKLS
+77 T
-88 KEEVQYLQSKSIKQ
+88 IKQ

-134 IFINDLKD
+134 IFLNDLKD

-171 TYGKTKDQIIEQLKF
+171 TYGKTKDQIIEQLQF
-186 QADDSINRIIEIIQN
+186 EANDSINRIIEIIQN

-212 IQKQGNDRVIIEL
+212 IQKQGNDRVMIEL

-254 TNTIIRQIDNLSYSD
+254 TNTIIRQIDNLSSSE

-277 NEDATNGGDL
+277 NDNATNVGDL

-300 SLLIGIGSDLAID
+300 SLLLGIGSDLAVD
-313 KENLE
+313 EENLE
-318 QFNSILSQENIKQL
+318 QLNSILSQDNVKQL

-346 RIFLNDFGEE
+346 KTFLNDFGEE
-356 EEVYIVY
+356 EEVYIIY
-363 HLVNNAELTGGVI
+363 HLANNAELTGGVI
-376 EDAQVRLSQSG
+376 ENAQVRLSQSG
-387 ATAGQPIV
+387 VTAGQPIV
-395 QMEMNS
+395 QMEMS
-401 AGSREWARIT
+401 STGSREWARIT

-427 HMAPVINSQIFGGST
+427 HMAPVINSQIFGGAT

-455 VAIVLRA
+455 IAIVLRA

-485 VQQGTTS
+485 VRQGTSS
-492 ILIGLVLVVLFI
+492 ILIGLVLVILFI

-533 QATLTLPGIAGLI
+533 QATLTLPGIVGLI

-576 IDSGYQRAITT
+576 IDAGYQRAITT

-599 GVLYQYGTGPIKGF
+599 GILYQYGTGPIKGF

-634 LFDFTTSRRNVEKL
+634 LFDFTTSRKNLEKL